1 MNGIVGVRRPRR
13 GIASQPRARAAGRR
27 IRLAL
32 MAIDTGC
39 LLVGASILGLLSG
52 ALRQTDG
59 LLTPA
64 LLVMPVLWVT
74 VLRSIGLYRPWSLSG
89 WDQFRRLV
97 GATGLGVIVVLL
109 PTPAWS
115 LVSDRSLLLGT
126 WLVMLSLEMLG
137 RGLFG
142 WAVGRMVRDGR
153 LAIRTAI
160 LGTGEES
167 RRVADALSSV
177 RAGYMPVGYV
187 AIGDGSAGNGLPVLG
202 SFGEI
207 ESIIDREAIECV
219 FLPPAVLET
228 GEVLRV
234 SRACRRTNVE
244 MRAWADVPGVLA
256 GRMSFQPVGDAA
268 VLTLP
273 PVGPPGA
280 RSTTKRCFDL
290 IVSLAALVLTF
301 PLFVVVA
308 VAIRATSRGPVLFR
322 QDRVTKDG
330 RVFLMYKFRTM
341 VADPKRALE
350 GKTLDLT
357 KPFFKLRD
365 DPRLT
370 RVGRVIRNWSLDELP
385 QLLNVIRGDMSMVGP
400 RPLPVDQVA
409 ANLDLLAPRHEV
421 RCGITGWWQVSGRSA
436 IDSQEA
442 LRLDQFYIENWSIGL
457 DLYVLLRTVGVVLA
471 RRGAW

>member
-1 MNGIVGVRRPRR
+1 
-13 GIASQPRARAAGRR
+13 
-27 IRLAL
+27 

-39 LLVGASILGLLSG
+39 LLVGASIVGIMSD
-52 ALRQTDG
+52 ALRQIDG
-59 LLTPA
+59 LWTPV
-64 LLVMPVLWVT
+64 LLVMPLLWVT
-74 VLRSIGLYRPWSLSG
+74 VLRSFGLYRPWSLSG

-97 GATGLGVIVVLL
+97 CGTGLGIIVVLL
-109 PTPAWS
+109 ASPVWS
-115 LVSDRSLLLGT
+115 VVSDRSLLLGT
-126 WLVMLSLEMLG
+126 WLLVLSLEMLG
-137 RGLFG
+137 RGLFD
-142 WAVGRMVRDGR
+142 WAVGRLVRDGR

-177 RAGYMPVGYV
+177 RAGYITVGYV

-273 PVGPPGA
+273 SAGPLGA
-280 RSTTKRCFDL
+280 RSATKRCFDL
-290 IVSLAALVLTF
+290 IVSLATLVLTL

-308 VAIRATSRGPVLFR
+308 AAIRATSRGPVLFR

-330 RVFLMYKFRTM
+330 RVFPMYKFRTM
-341 VADPKRALE
+341 VVDPSRALE

-357 KPFFKLRD
+357 TPFFKLRD

-370 RVGRVIRNWSLDELP
+370 GVGRVIRNWSLDELP
-385 QLLNVIRGDMSMVGP
+385 QLLNVLRGEMSMVGP

-409 ANLDLLAPRHEV
+409 ANLDILAPRHEV

-436 IDSQEA
+436 IDSKEA
-442 LRLDQFYIENWSIGL
+442 VRLDQFYIENWSIGL
-457 DLYVLLRTVGVVLA
+457 DVYILLRTVGAVIA
-471 RRGAW
+471 RKGAW